1 MDEVFK
7 QYDKKVA
14 DAQENGFDFQEV
26 ERAVLLRNVDTK
38 WMDHIDSLH
47 RLRKGIGLMA
57 YGQKDPVIAYKNNAI
72 DMFDE
77 MIDAINRDTVTTLCK
92 GVLRANVERKQV
104 AEESVTNQNSTV
116 VNKDK
121 KIGRNDMCP
130 CGSGRKYK
138 NCCGK

>member
-26 ERAVLLRNVDTK
+26 EIAVLLRNVDTK

-77 MIDAINRDTVTTLCK
+77 MIDAINRNTVTTLCK

-104 AEESVTNQNSTV
+104 AEESGTNRFCFVFCHRQN
-116 VNKDK
+116 
-121 KIGRNDMCP
+121 ILRNLLKCH
-130 CGSGRKYK
+130 
-138 NCCGK
+138 